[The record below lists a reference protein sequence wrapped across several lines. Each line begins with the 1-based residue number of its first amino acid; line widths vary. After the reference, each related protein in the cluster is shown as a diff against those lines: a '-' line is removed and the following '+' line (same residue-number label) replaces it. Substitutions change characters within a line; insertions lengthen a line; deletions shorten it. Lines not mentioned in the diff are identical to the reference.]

1 MLLLASASP
10 RRREL
15 LTQAGYQF
23 SVIPANVD
31 ETVTPGTPPE
41 QIVTQLAQKK
51 ALSVFESHP
60 QDVVLAADTIVV
72 FQNQVL
78 GKPKDEKE
86 AKAMLHLLSGNRH
99 VVYTGFC
106 ICNEKE
112 IHCESQSTEVEFFAL
127 SENEIDNYVKTGESM
142 DKAGAYGIQGR
153 GALLVKE
160 INGDFYNVMGL
171 PIGRIN
177 RILSNLLTDTEKI
190 YKK

>member
-1 MLLLASASP
+1 
-10 RRREL
+10 
-15 LTQAGYQF
+15 
-23 SVIPANVD
+23 
-31 ETVTPGTPPE
+31 
-41 QIVTQLAQKK
+41 
-51 ALSVFESHP
+51 
-60 QDVVLAADTIVV
+60 
-72 FQNQVL
+72 VL

-86 AKAMLHLLSGNRH
+86 AKAMLCLLSGNRH

-106 ICNEKE
+106 ICSEKE
-112 IHCESQSTEVEFFAL
+112 KYCESQCTEVEFFPL
-127 SENEIDNYVKTGESM
+127 SENEIDNYVKTGEPM